1 MLSFSVLS
9 LIYLSNSQRQTET
22 QACRYPYENTDGQ
35 TNIYIRTHTNC
46 THTLTQTAYL
56 HTHIHAYRQTDRHTH
71 TYTHPHSSS
80 FRPHIHIHMN
90 CTHTHKHIYI
100 CIRHT
105 HIHTWVVT
113 VKNAFSKFQGKNVH
127 QFMHVIKTS
136 WNEQNDLWMYRPIE
150 PLSSKNVGSEM
161 RSCSHFWEISRSR
174 GEMALRG
181 LPFNKS
187 M

>member
-1 MLSFSVLS
+1 MHSVFLCLSSVCLTHRD
-9 LIYLSNSQRQTET
+9 RQKHKHV
-22 QACRYPYENTDGQ
+22 D
-35 TNIYIRTHTNC
+35 THTK
-46 THTLTQTAYL
+46 TQMDRQIYMYTLTQTA
-56 HTHIHAYRQTDRHTH
+56 HTHSHKPHTYTYTCIQTDRHRH

-113 VKNAFSKFQGKNVH
+113 VKNAFSKFQGKNFH
-127 QFMHVIKTS
+127 QFMHAIKTS